1 MCSIPRWGYRSPA
14 PHLGPQ
20 HQEHVGVGGGRKLL
34 NRVGGRLL
42 GLVRVW
48 VIWVQGFIG
57 VRAEDTWDLSSRFGH
72 VLTWVPSWM
81 GSEKSLV

>member
-1 MCSIPRWGYRSPA
+1 MLHSQVGLSLA
-14 PHLGPQ
+14 GPTPWSSTP
-20 HQEHVGVGGGRKLL
+20 GTRGGGGGRKLL